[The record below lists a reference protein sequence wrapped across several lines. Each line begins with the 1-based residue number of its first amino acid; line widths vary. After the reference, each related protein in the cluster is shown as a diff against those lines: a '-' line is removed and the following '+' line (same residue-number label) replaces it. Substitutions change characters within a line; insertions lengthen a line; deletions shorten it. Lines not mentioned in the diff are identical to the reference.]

1 VEGWIVN
8 VADPE
13 RSLAVNREQVP
24 CFYLPGGP
32 VFEVWLWHR
41 EIHRWVVM
49 TTAPDPTWVA
59 QGVLSFKPGDVDG
72 LRSMIKAA
80 KRAAVPG

>member
-1 VEGWIVN
+1 
-8 VADPE
+8 
-13 RSLAVNREQVP
+13 
-24 CFYLPGGP
+24 
-32 VFEVWLWHR
+32 
-41 EIHRWVVM
+41 VVM